1 MRSRRGDMGEI
12 PDLQKLLARLSE
24 QTRASDIAQ
33 LSDLPRT
40 TARTLRQLWLTVPVA
55 SRRRIVRE
63 MVELSELNLSL
74 NFRQVFLIALDDP
87 DAQVR
92 QSAVE
97 GLWEEDDPAVLRRLL
112 ARLTVET
119 EIPVRAALAQA
130 LGRFT
135 ELDVLGRLPQQES
148 EGLRTALLALL
159 DSREPIEV
167 RRRAL
172 ESAAVYADTTVIT
185 AIEEAYW
192 SGNPL
197 LRASALYAMG
207 RSLDRRWL
215 PLLLEEL
222 HAEDPERRYEA
233 ATACGELGAE
243 EAVDDLISLTTDP
256 DRDVQ
261 GAAILALGRIG
272 GIVAMNVLRRLA
284 RSADPVVRE
293 AAEEALAEAV
303 FAVDPLRPTPW

>member
-1 MRSRRGDMGEI
+1 MVGTS
-12 PDLQKLLARLSE
+12 DLQKLLTRLSG
-24 QTRASDIAQ
+24 QIRASDIAQ
-33 LSDLPRT
+33 LSDLPRA
-40 TARTLRQLWLTVPVA
+40 TARTLRELWPTVPVA
-55 SRRRIVRE
+55 NRRRIVSE

-74 NFRQVFLIALDDP
+74 NFRQVFLVALDDP
-87 DAQVR
+87 DAEVR
-92 QSAVE
+92 RSAVE
-97 GLWEEDDPAVLRRLL
+97 GLWEEEDPAVLRRLL
-112 ARLTVET
+112 ARLAVET
-119 EIPVRAALAQA
+119 EIPVRAALAQV
-130 LGRFT
+130 LGRFA
-135 ELDVLGRLPQQES
+135 ELDVLGRLPSQES
-148 EGLRTALLALL
+148 EELRTALIALL
-159 DSREPIEV
+159 DPRESIDV

-172 ESAAVYADTTVIT
+172 ESAAVYADATVIA

-192 SGNPL
+192 SGDPL

-215 PLLLEEL
+215 PLLLDEL
-222 HAEDPERRYEA
+222 HSEDPERRYEA

-243 EAVDDLISLTTDP
+243 EAVDDLIGLTSDP

-272 GIVAMNVLRRLA
+272 GTVATNVLRRLA

-303 FAVDPLRPTPW
+303 FAADPLRPTPW